1 MGLKNK
7 ILCRLEVYKLNSMI
21 FSRYIISFFFFLV
34 YSEYDHGEKINV
46 IEIYITK
53 QEVFRE
59 VDLAVWL
66 FFLFRVYYAY

>member
-1 MGLKNK
+1 
-7 ILCRLEVYKLNSMI
+7 
-21 FSRYIISFFFFLV
+21 V

-66 FFLFRVYYAY
+66 FFLFKVYYAY